1 MISKELNDW
10 LQVIGLF
17 GVLGGLIFVGLQLQ
31 LDRRVALSEMVGDA
45 AIDRKYW
52 AELVTQNAEVWLKGS
67 SGEPLAPV
75 EMEKFEVLAAA
86 LELQYFT
93 SYNRAVQFGGLP
105 PQRWINAAALEFH
118 ESPGL
123 LAFWRRLQDRFDRI
137 GDEPDAWAEGIDA
150 ELRRLE
156 EQDAS
161 R

>member
-10 LQVIGLF
+10 LQVVGLF

-31 LDRRVALSEMVGDA
+31 LDRQVALSESVTDA
-45 AIDRKYW
+45 SIDRKYW
-52 AELVTQNAEVWLKGS
+52 AELVTANAEVWVKGS
-67 SGEPLAPV
+67 AGEPLTPV

-93 SYNRAVQFGGLP
+93 SYNRAVQLGSLP
-105 PQRWINAAALEFH
+105 PQRWINAVALEFH

-123 LAFWRRLQDRFDRI
+123 LAFWRRMQDRQHRI
-137 GDEPDAWAEGIDA
+137 GDEPDPWSDGINA

-156 EQDAS
+156 AQNAS
-161 R
+161 K